1 MLASIFACLTYSC
14 PESKKDYQKYKEML
28 LRELGLGPDEEKI
41 RYYILLD
48 ELF

>member
-1 MLASIFACLTYSC
+1 MKHNYIEFSGNDESGYEKYRSLLFQELDLA
-14 PESKKDYQKYKEML
+14 
-28 LRELGLGPDEEKI
+28 PDEEKI

>member
-1 MLASIFACLTYSC
+1 
-14 PESKKDYQKYKEML
+14 L
-28 LRELGLGPDEEKI
+28 LFQELGIEPDEEKI